1 MNQTSF
7 LQKIIII
14 FFSCVFSISVSAE
27 TIKYTGTVSG
37 HPVKHLMP
45 LGNGDAV
52 LTMQSIG
59 VIALSGTPPTINT
72 MKCSGLGYQTVD
84 DKTTT
89 DFYCNIAE
97 NDEDSFD
104 IKGTASEVNNE
115 ADGSFKVIGGS
126 GKWKDATGKG
136 KFIRYDKTDT
146 SNKMF
151 LEMEI
156 TKP

>member
-7 LQKIIII
+7 LLKIIII

-27 TIKYTGTVSG
+27 TTKYTGTVSG
-37 HPVKHLMP
+37 HPVKQLMP

-84 DKTTT
+84 NKTTT

-97 NDEDSFD
+97 SEEDSFD
-104 IKGTASEVNNE
+104 IKGSAKE
-115 ADGSFKVIGGS
+115 AGEEFDGSFKVIGGN

-136 KFIRYDKTDT
+136 KFIRYDKTD
-146 SNKMF
+146 SANKLF
-151 LEMEI
+151 LELEI